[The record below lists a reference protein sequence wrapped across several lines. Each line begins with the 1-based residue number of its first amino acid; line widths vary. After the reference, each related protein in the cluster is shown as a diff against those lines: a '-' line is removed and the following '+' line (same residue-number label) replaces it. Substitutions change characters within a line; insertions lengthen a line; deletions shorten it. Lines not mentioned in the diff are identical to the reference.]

1 MHFTNMMFTLQL
13 FMLIFSLQQNWKKQH
28 LLYLQYFFFFFF
40 EKKPTN
46 DYNFIYK
53 YKK

>member
-13 FMLIFSLQQNWKKQH
+13 FMLIFSLQRNWKKQH
-28 LLYLQYFFFFFF
+28 LLYLQYFF

-46 DYNFIYK
+46 NYNFIYK